1 MLIVSR
7 KAGESFWIGNETEVI
22 VMGCQGNNIR
32 IGVRAPREVLILRT
46 ELKMVAEQNRAAINP
61 CSDTLINNLAA
72 RLRAPAAQGPKKS
85 DKPASPKA

>member
-46 ELKMVAEQNRAAINP
+46 ELKMVAQQNRAAVNP
-61 CSDTLINNLAA
+61 CSDSSINDLAA
-72 RLRAPAAQGPKKS
+72 RFRGPE
-85 DKPASPKA
+85 A